1 MSLPPAITYTPGG
14 GPNLVMPS
22 WVTAT
27 NTYYGY
33 CTIQDVLNLLTDSG
47 NMQTVT
53 DVNLIARA
61 ITESACELYGHLDT
75 AFVMTNYTP
84 ADLRTKARLN
94 TINTR
99 WAASLV
105 FTLAFGAQ
113 DPNKSMLAERWMTE
127 AHLATLSLLH
137 GEERIDNADETNPYG
152 DATARPG
159 VLPVPAKSQ
168 LARNAPDS
176 STSPIFSTAQRP
188 RFDPGRQM

>member
-1 MSLPPAITYTPGG
+1 MSLPPAITDNT
-14 GPNLVMPS
+14 VTAMPS
-22 WVTAT
+22 WVSTP

-33 CTIQDVLNLLTDSG
+33 CTIADVLNLFTDAG
-47 NMQTVT
+47 TMQTVT
-53 DVNLIARA
+53 DHNLIARA

-75 AFVMTNYTP
+75 AFIMTNYVP
-84 ADLRTKARLN
+84 VDLRTKARLN
-94 TINTR
+94 SINAR

-105 FTLAFGAQ
+105 CKLVFGSQ
-113 DPNKSMLAERWMTE
+113 DPNRSRLAEEWMTE

-137 GEERIDNADETNPYG
+137 GEERIDNSDQTNPYG

-176 STSPIFSTAQRP
+176 STTPIFSTTDRP